1 MTLAPLLLV
10 ELILVVVLPAVQ
22 TMRKRFQSYLG
33 EVQDNLLMRLSWWDT
48 HCGVHRGVSLQDFQ
62 LVGGGIQGEEWM
74 VGLHVDAVCF
84 SSSFS

>member
-10 ELILVVVLPAVQ
+10 ELILVVELPVVQ
-22 TMRKRFQSYLG
+22 TMRKRFQSCFG
-33 EVQDNLLMRLSWWDT
+33 EVQDILLMHLSWWDT

-74 VGLHVDAVCF
+74 AGLYVDTVCL